1 MPAFSDTLCERSM
14 GRPIPVRLR
23 LRPWMLAVFLV
34 AAGVFWAAGGLVAQD
49 PPPGDATSSAI
60 DLQQRTDDRD
70 RAVQL
75 AREGEYD
82 EALEI
87 LSRLHREA
95 PEHLGIRGDLA
106 AVLSWAGEDEEALE
120 VGLRLPFWELD
131 PIVAEAVARS
141 ARNEGQPGIA
151 VGIYRQVL
159 PGHPDRVEIRIGLTM
174 AYKEWGQLRAALA
187 EAEGLDEH
195 FADHA
200 EARMAR
206 GHVFFAAER
215 WAEAAL
221 EFALARERDPDHP
234 EAPRRE
240 VEALEALGAHGLAR
254 ERVELRPRLFA
265 VEEQARVVAGHGAR
279 LVEWASATPAGLT
292 PAERFRAA
300 DQAIRYLDAA
310 LARLPDDEGG
320 FQRARLRFDRAVA
333 LRERHRMADVRVEVE
348 ALEAEGHELPPYVQR
363 VAADAALYEGDV
375 DEAVER
381 YRVALAGWPDHPETR
396 IGLFY
401 ALVEKRRFAEAQA
414 LLEEDLARQPE
425 RRWIEG
431 TDLSLANPDRL
442 SATVAW
448 HLGLAFSGDLPG
460 AQEGLDDHL
469 ARAPMNLS
477 LRQEL
482 ATVYLWRG
490 WPRLAM
496 EEYRRLLTVDPE
508 QVGARVGLVAA
519 HRELGERRQALAILD
534 TLWTLAPENEH
545 VRREARTTR
554 VEGAWELSAE
564 AGAGRSTG
572 GELGT
577 RDHTLTT
584 RVLSAPVAHRLRFTA
599 ASHRADAEYEAGT
612 GVHDRV
618 SAGIEV
624 RTRWIHLRVEGS
636 DHRQGDSRI
645 GAAGRAEFY
654 LGDRLSLR
662 ARGES
667 YSVDVPLQAT
677 LQGVRGWEAGGG
689 FTWRSHERRYWML
702 EGGVLEMT
710 DENRRWSVYSGLE
723 QSLVH
728 GAVHRLAVRPEVYG
742 AIHSRSDVP
751 YFSPARMGNANLS
764 LLWEWTPWETRE
776 SSMSQR
782 VTGTGGTVSQSG
794 ESVEPFVGAAVEHEW
809 GLTRRFDLRYG
820 VSYGLPVYDGTRE
833 RRTAGHLGFAW
844 RVR

>member
-1 MPAFSDTLCERSM
+1 M
-14 GRPIPVRLR
+14 IVRLR
-23 LRPWMLAVFLV
+23 FRPSMVAAFLV
-34 AAGVFWAAGGLVAQD
+34 AAGVFWAVGGLVAQA
-49 PPPGDATSSAI
+49 PPAGDTTFGSV
-60 DLQQRTDDRD
+60 DVQQRADDRD

-87 LSRLHREA
+87 LRRLHREA
-95 PEHLGIRGDLA
+95 PEHFGIRGDLA
-106 AVLSWAGEDEEALE
+106 AVLSWAGQDEEALE
-120 VGLRLPFWELD
+120 VGERLPFWELD

-159 PGHPDRVEIRIGLTM
+159 PSHPDRVEMRIGLTM
-174 AYKEWGQLRAALA
+174 AYNEWGQLRAALA
-187 EAEGLDEH
+187 ESEELRERFPG
-195 FADHA
+195 HA
-200 EARMAR
+200 EVRMAR
-206 GHVFFAAER
+206 GHVLFAAER

-221 EFALARERDPDHP
+221 EFALAREQDPDHP

-240 VEALEALGAHGLAR
+240 VEALEELGAHGLAQ
-254 ERVELRPRLFA
+254 ERVELRAGLFSL
-265 VEEQARVVAGHGAR
+265 EERARVAAGHGSR
-279 LVEWASATPAGLT
+279 LVEWASATPTGPT
-292 PAERFRAA
+292 PTERFEAA
-300 DQAIRYLDAA
+300 DRAIRALDAA
-310 LARLPDDEGG
+310 LARLPAEEGG
-320 FQRARLRFDRAVA
+320 FQRVRLRFDRAVA
-333 LRERHRMADVRVEVE
+333 LRERHRMAEVRAEVE

-396 IGLFY
+396 IGLFH
-401 ALVEKRRFAEAQA
+401 ALVEKRRFSEAKT

-431 TDLSLANPDRL
+431 TDQSLANPDRL
-442 SATVAW
+442 SAIVAW

-460 AQEGLDDHL
+460 AQEGLESHL
-469 ARAPMNLS
+469 SRAPMNVS

-490 WPRLAM
+490 WPRRAM

-508 QVGARVGLVAA
+508 HVGARVGRVAA
-519 HRELGERRQALAILD
+519 HRELGERGRALATLD

-545 VRREARTTR
+545 VRREARATR
-554 VEGAWELSAE
+554 IDGAWELSADV
-564 AGAGRSTG
+564 GAGRSTG

-584 RVLSAPVAHRLRFTA
+584 RILSAPVAHHLRFTA
-599 ASHRADAEYEAGT
+599 ASHRSDAEYEAGT
-612 GVHDRV
+612 GMHDRV
-618 SAGIEV
+618 SAGID
-624 RTRWIHLRVEGS
+624 LRVRWLHLQVEAS
-636 DHRQGDSRI
+636 DHRQGESRM
-645 GAAGRAEFY
+645 GAEGRAELY

-662 ARGES
+662 ARGQS
-667 YSVDVPLQAT
+667 HSVDVPLQAT
-677 LQGVRGWEAGGG
+677 LQDVRGWEVGGG
-689 FTWRSHERRYWML
+689 FTWRSHERRYWIL
-702 EGGVLEMT
+702 DGGVLEMT
-710 DENRRWSVYSGLE
+710 DGNRRWSVYSGLE

-728 GAVHRLAVRPEVYG
+728 GAVHRLAVRPEFYG
-742 AIHSRSDVP
+742 ANHARSDVP
-751 YFSPARMGNANLS
+751 YFSPSRMGNANLS

-776 SSMSQR
+776 SSMTQR
-782 VTGTGGTVSQSG
+782 IMGTGGTVSQTG
-794 ESVEPFVGAAVEHEW
+794 ESLEPFAGGAVEHEW

-820 VSYGLPVYDGTRE
+820 VTFGLPVYDGTRE
-833 RRTAGHLGFAW
+833 RRTAGHAGFTW